1 MLIYSFLG
9 KAVDEFLYLTGGYLV
24 ETQMSDSFV
33 HTLGKLALTGVGSA
47 FQIELRIVLK
57 PFLGKALELY
67 RRNYL
72 SVFALFL
79 E

>member
-24 ETQMSDSFV
+24 EAQMSDCFV
-33 HTLGKLALTGVGSA
+33 HTLGKLALASESRA
-47 FQIELRIVLK
+47 FQVEFRIILE
-57 PFLGKALELY
+57 PFFGEALELD
-67 RRNYL
+67 RRDYL